1 MIGFSVVQFF
11 SISIILTALI
21 YVVVSGNI
29 LMYLFIFFSPG
40 HGDQHWGWLRHTIS
54 RNIQRSSDCCR
65 DSGSCTGSKVSA
77 HLPSHISYFQ
87 EHYNNKC
94 GALLTLVVT
103 QCVTQEHVSYVYAYC
118 LRGGS
123 PQLRDVYFD
132 FLSWLWWLIG
142 SIFFQWCCQCRLV
155 SYLQMVLC
163 YVHPLNTLS
172 SLKNTTLLEVTFPS
186 P

>member
-29 LMYLFIFFSPG
+29 LVYLFIFFSPG
-40 HGDQHWGWLRHTIS
+40 HSDQHWGWLRHTIS

-103 QCVTQEHVSYVYAYC
+103 QCVLLRNMSAMCMLTVWGAAVPSCVMFTLISCRGCDDWLAPFSSNDVVSV
-118 LRGGS
+118 
-123 PQLRDVYFD
+123 
-132 FLSWLWWLIG
+132 I
-142 SIFFQWCCQCRLV
+142 
-155 SYLQMVLC
+155 
-163 YVHPLNTLS
+163 
-172 SLKNTTLLEVTFPS
+172 
-186 P
+186 